1 MNSKERKENRYLRR
15 KEKRE
20 EKIIERSN
28 KYADI
33 NKCFSFSTVM
43 HYSFKCCNKVGWKRS
58 TQLFKLHLF
67 TIIASTC
74 HNIKNNSYK
83 VLDTYQFV
91 INERGKVRK
100 IDAPHIRDRLIHKVI
115 SNEILLPIYE
125 PHLIYDNGA
134 SQINKGFTFALNRVK
149 HKLLLNYKNYYNG
162 YVVLI
167 DYSKFFEN
175 CSHDVINKI
184 HKKYI
189 KNDYTIKVIEDYL
202 FIGKGIALGVEIA
215 QREASIIPNTLDHY
229 IEDNG
234 CSVVRYM
241 DDTVFFASDYH
252 TAYNILENYIELANK
267 LKIVI
272 NKNKTKII
280 KISDYFKYCKWIFHI
295 DNNGKVSFV
304 PDKSTIYRQRRKIKK
319 MYKNSNISKNELDIV
334 RMCFCAYLDI
344 GNSYKYINYLERLI

>member
-1 MNSKERKENRYLRR
+1 MNSRERKELRYLRR
-15 KEKRE
+15 KAKRE

-33 NKCFSFSTVM
+33 NRCFSFSIVM
-43 HYSFKCCNKVGWKRS
+43 KYSFKCCNGVGWKRS

-67 TIIASTC
+67 TIISSTC

-91 INERGKVRK
+91 INERGKIRK
-100 IDAPHIRDRLIHKVI
+100 IDAPHIRDRLVHKVI
-115 SNEILLPIYE
+115 SNEVLLPIYE

-134 SQINKGFTFALNRVK
+134 SQVGKGFTFALKRVK
-149 HKLLLNYKNYYNG
+149 EKLLYNYKKYSSG
-162 YVVLI
+162 CVVLI

-175 CSHDVINKI
+175 CSHEVIHKI

-189 KNDYTIKVIEDYL
+189 KNDYVIKVIEDYL
-202 FIGKGIALGVEIA
+202 FIGEGIALGVEIA
-215 QREASIIPNTLDHY
+215 QREASIIPNILDHY
-229 IEDNG
+229 VEGNG

-241 DDTVFFASDYH
+241 DDTVFFVNDYY
-252 TAYNILENYIELANK
+252 TAYNVLENYIKLSNK

-272 NKNKTKII
+272 NKTKTEII
-280 KISDYFKYCKWIFHI
+280 KINDYFNYCKWIFHI
-295 DNNGKVSFV
+295 DNKGKVSFV

-319 MYKNSNISKNELDIV
+319 MYKNNNILKNELNIV
-334 RMCFCAYLDI
+334 RKCFCAYLDI
-344 GNSYKYINYLERLI
+344 GNSYRYINYLRRLI